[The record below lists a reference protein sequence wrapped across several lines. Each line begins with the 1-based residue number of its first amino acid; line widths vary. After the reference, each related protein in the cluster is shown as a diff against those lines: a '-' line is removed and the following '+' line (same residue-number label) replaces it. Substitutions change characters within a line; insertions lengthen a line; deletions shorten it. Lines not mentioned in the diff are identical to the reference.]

1 MVELGQL
8 EAHHQEFEARKVRIV
23 AVSLDE
29 LENSAR
35 TQKRFPHLMI
45 VSDKDESLAKAAAVL
60 GPQHAPDGSDT
71 VSPTT
76 VLIDRRGQVRWVFR
90 PNRYINRLSPE
101 ELLAA
106 VDANLRD
113 QP

>member
-1 MVELGQL
+1 MTELGQL
-8 EAHHQEFEARKVRIV
+8 EAHHEEFDTRKVRIV
-23 AVSLDE
+23 AVSLDS
-29 LENSAR
+29 LEDSAR
-35 TQKRFPHLMI
+35 TQQRFPHLLI
-45 VSDKDESLAKAAAVL
+45 LSDKDEGLAKAAAVL

-90 PNRYINRLSPE
+90 PNRYINRLSPQ

-106 VDANLRD
+106 VDAHLRD
-113 QP
+113 